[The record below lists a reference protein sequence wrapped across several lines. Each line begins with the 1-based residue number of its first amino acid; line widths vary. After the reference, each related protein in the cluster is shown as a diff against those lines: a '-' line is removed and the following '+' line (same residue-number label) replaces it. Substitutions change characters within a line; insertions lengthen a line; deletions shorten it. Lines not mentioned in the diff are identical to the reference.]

1 MYLVDTS
8 VWIRHFSSQDTF
20 SLAQFCE
27 PRERTLCLPVYQEI
41 LQGIRDQGHFRKV
54 KQILDSASM
63 VESPLEKGVF
73 LEAAELYRG
82 ARRQGITI
90 RSSHDCVIAACALR
104 HNLVVVHSDRDYRNL
119 AKISALREI
128 DPWNGS

>member
-1 MYLVDTS
+1 
-8 VWIRHFSSQDTF
+8 
-20 SLAQFCE
+20 
-27 PRERTLCLPVYQEI
+27 
-41 LQGIRDQGHFRKV
+41 
-54 KQILDSASM
+54 M
-63 VESPLEKGVF
+63 VESPIEKEVF

-90 RSSHDCVIAACALR
+90 RSIHDCEIAACALR

-128 DPWNGS
+128 DPWNGTCF